1 MFLPMPTRFDICLT
15 LALTFLAGAGL
26 SPCLA
31 QDTGNIVGQ
40 VRDQAKNGVPDVNI
54 QVINARNGRRSGTK
68 TNRNGGFIIVE
79 LPPGD
84 YYVTA
89 SKQNYRTICIP
100 PTYIHLDR
108 NNPVKYPPNI
118 ELGGKSSERACRELK
133 ITLVEPKGDKT
144 RAAAE
149 PGVDQSQELA
159 GAEDASRGGP
169 RAASY
174 NIVITLEREV
184 EEASQP
190 EATPQNSPQA
200 ATQTTKSSPPEPE
213 AIGLV
218 NTVDAVRGGNFTE
231 RQIESLPLG
240 AASIMR
246 SFDDLAL
253 LVTGVAPPPYTP
265 GARGPG
271 VGFGIGTAGQ
281 FSVNG
286 ARARANDFSVD
297 GSDTND
303 PDVGVRRGGY
313 VAQVPLSLESVQE
326 VSVSTLLWS
335 ARLGRNSGSQV
346 NAVSKYG
353 GNDFH
358 GQVYGFFNDSR
369 LNARNFFDY
378 TGGAS
383 GGKDPF
389 TRAQAGAVLG
399 GPVIRDRAHFFASV
413 ERAKVNAST
422 EQHFST
428 PTLDERRVFGGERFG
443 VQRAEEIKVFGP
455 FERITPLGQNI
466 LSFYPEPDA
475 NPAGPYGQNT
485 FTQILPADGEG
496 TMTSFKLTHQAST
509 GHSLDARYNFTNDG
523 RVLPS
528 VNRAMRSTLGSR
540 TRSHNLS
547 VIFGSSLGARLFNQ
561 ARFSFGR
568 TRLNFPE
575 HPGGPFIFSKS
586 SIEVVPVVGGLAENR
601 FSQTGAIGELIVE
614 PFSPIGVG
622 VVTFPQRRASNT
634 FQYADSVSW
643 SRGDHS
649 IRFGGAVRR
658 YQLNSLSDRLHR
670 PQAVYG
676 GGYIKRPDFRPL
688 RPEDDP
694 FEPGTPILGVELASL
709 GVASSVLQTITSG
722 PPNSAIG
729 LRFTEYHVFI
739 NDNWRLHP
747 KLTLDL
753 GLRYEYNTVPRE
765 VNGRIERALRLE
777 NLPAPGDSPFDSEA
791 RTKTFNDAVNAY
803 RQVLDGRTRIYE
815 PDRNNFGPHAGFA
828 WSLGSDGR
836 MALRAG
842 YGIYHDTIP
851 GAVVSQSRNVFPN
864 EIPINVDPAFLQ
876 FDVFNLNHPSFLA
889 LEDGGRT
896 AYLLRRGACNQFGT
910 CNQFGGAPA
919 DFVAL
924 IGQVFAQNKFGGLAF
939 TLPEKNL
946 RASYAQQWH
955 LTIEREVFGDHFL
968 SAAYAGAKGAK
979 LTRWTTPNL
988 GPNVTPAI
996 ELLRANH
1003 IPFPVILNHSVQGG
1017 FTSRPPVC
1025 QSTGDG
1031 AVCGIAPGLV
1041 PRPAPALGAYQI
1053 IENSA
1058 NSNYHALQLEARNR
1072 FGRGCQFTASYTWS
1086 HAIDDVSDV
1095 FPIAG
1100 APVVAQ
1106 NSFNLRLERG
1116 DANYDL
1122 RHRFAAS
1129 LIWES
1134 PFDQKA
1140 GGAGRLLGGWEIASI
1155 FQAHTGQP
1163 FTLNVAFDANLDGN
1177 LSDRPSTT
1185 NGLVFFDQHGPRR
1198 VELAPGRRL
1207 TDFFVFTGNVFT
1219 GNGSVRR
1226 NTARGD
1232 GFINLDLSLNRTFSI
1247 TEQQDLA
1254 FRAEFFNVL
1263 NRANFGLP
1271 IRVTGAPGFG
1281 SAVDTA
1287 NPARMIQF
1295 ALKYSF

>member
-1 MFLPMPTRFDICLT
+1 MFLPLSTPFRRFVICLN
-15 LALTFLAGAGL
+15 LGLTFLAGVGL

-40 VRDQAKNGVPDVNI
+40 VRDRTKNGVPDVDI
-54 QVINARNGRRSGTK
+54 QVINARTRRRFGTK
-68 TNRNGGFIIVE
+68 TNRNGGFVIVE

-84 YYVTA
+84 YYITA
-89 SKQNYRTICIP
+89 SKQNYSAVCIP
-100 PTYIHLDR
+100 ATYIHLNR

-118 ELGGKSSERACRELK
+118 ELGGKSSEQVCRELK
-133 ITLVEPKGDKT
+133 IT
-144 RAAAE
+144 AAE
-149 PGVDQSQELA
+149 PAADQLQELA
-159 GAEDASRGGP
+159 ADEDTSPAAPGGGP

-174 NIVITLEREV
+174 NLVITLEREV
-184 EEASQP
+184 GDVTAP
-190 EATPQNSPQA
+190 EATPQNSTRT
-200 ATQTTKSSPPEPE
+200 ATQTTNPSSPEPE

-240 AASIMR
+240 AANFMR
-246 SFDDLAL
+246 SFDDLTL
-253 LVTGVAPPPYTP
+253 LVAGVAPPPYTP

-271 VGFGIGTAGQ
+271 VGFGVGTAGQ

-313 VAQVPLSLESVQE
+313 VAQVPLSVESVQE

-335 ARLGRNSGSQV
+335 AQLGRNSGSQV

-353 GNDFH
+353 GNDYQ

-378 TGGAS
+378 SGGAS

-399 GPVIRDRAHFFASV
+399 GPVIRDRTHFFASGSW
-413 ERAKVNAST
+413 AKVNAST

-428 PTLDERRVFGGERFG
+428 PTLDERRVFGGQQFG
-443 VQRAEEIKVFGP
+443 VQRADEIKVFGP
-455 FERITPLGQNI
+455 FERITPLGRNI
-466 LSFYPEPDA
+466 LSFYPEPGA
-475 NPAGPYGQNT
+475 NPVGPYGQNT
-485 FTQILPADGEG
+485 FTQILPADGDG
-496 TMTSFKLTHQAST
+496 TMASFKLTHQVST
-509 GHSLDARYNFTNDG
+509 SHSLDARYNFINDG

-528 VNRAMRSTLGSR
+528 VNRAMRSSLEAR

-575 HPGGPFIFSKS
+575 YPGSPFTFSKS
-586 SIEVVPVVGGLAENR
+586 SIETVPVVNGLAENR
-601 FSQTGAIGELIVE
+601 ASQTGAIGELIVE

-634 FQYADSVSW
+634 FQYADSLSW
-643 SRGDHS
+643 TRGDHS
-649 IRFGGAVRR
+649 IRFGGAIRR
-658 YQLNSLSDRLHR
+658 YQLNSLSDRLYR
-670 PQAVYG
+670 PQVVYG
-676 GGYIKRPDFRPL
+676 GGYISRKTEVRPG
-688 RPEDDP
+688 DDP
-694 FEPGTPILGVELASL
+694 FEPGTLILGVELASL

-729 LRFTEYHVFI
+729 LRFTEYHIFI
-739 NDNWRLHP
+739 NDNWRIRP

-777 NLPAPGDSPFDSEA
+777 NLPAPGNSLLDTDA
-791 RTKTFNDAVNAY
+791 RAKTFDYAVNAY
-803 RQVLDGRTRIYE
+803 RLILDGRTRIYE
-815 PDRNNFGPHAGFA
+815 PDRNNLGPHAGFA
-828 WSLGSDGR
+828 WSLGSSGR

-842 YGIYHDTIP
+842 YGIYHNTIP

-864 EIPINVDPAFLQ
+864 EIPLNVDPAFLQ
-876 FDVFNLNHPSFLA
+876 FDIFNLNHPSFLA
-889 LEDGGRT
+889 LDGGGGT
-896 AYLLRRGACNQFGT
+896 TYLLRRGACNQFGT
-910 CNQFGGAPA
+910 CNQLGGAPE

-924 IGQVFAQNKFGGLAF
+924 IGQVFKQNSYGGLAF

-955 LTIEREVFGDHFL
+955 LTIEREVFGDYFL
-968 SAAYAGAKGAK
+968 SAAYVGARGAK
-979 LTRWTTPNL
+979 LTRFTTPNL
-988 GPNVTPAI
+988 GPNVSPSV
-996 ELLRANH
+996 ELVRANH
-1003 IPFPVILNHSVQGG
+1003 IPFPVILNQSVQGG

-1025 QSTGDG
+1025 TRTGDSI
-1031 AVCGIAPGLV
+1031 VCGIITGLV
-1041 PRPAPALGAYQI
+1041 PRPDPALGAYQI

-1072 FGRGCQFTASYTWS
+1072 FGRGYQFTASYTWS

-1106 NSFNLRLERG
+1106 NSFDLRLERG

-1122 RHRFAAS
+1122 RHRLAAS
-1129 LIWES
+1129 LIWEL
-1134 PFDQKA
+1134 PFYRNSKNS
-1140 GGAGRLLGGWEIASI
+1140 AGRLLGGWQIASI

-1185 NGLVFFDQHGPRR
+1185 NGLVFFDRHGPRR
-1198 VELAPGRRL
+1198 VDLASGRRL
-1207 TDFFVFTGNVFT
+1207 TDFFVFPR
-1219 GNGSVRR
+1219 NGVVGR

-1232 GFINLDLSLNRTFSI
+1232 SAINLDLSLSRAFRI
-1247 TEQQDLA
+1247 TERQDLG
-1254 FRAEFFNVL
+1254 FRTEFFNVL

-1271 IRVTGAPGFG
+1271 IRVIGAPGFG

-1287 NPARMIQF
+1287 SPARMIQF

>member
-1 MFLPMPTRFDICLT
+1 MFLPLPTPIRRFVIRLN
-15 LALTFLAGAGL
+15 LSLTFLAGIGL
-26 SPCLA
+26 STCLA

-40 VRDQAKNGVPDVNI
+40 VRDQTKSGMPGVDVQAVNH
-54 QVINARNGRRSGTK
+54 RTRRRYGTK
-68 TNRNGGFIIVE
+68 TNRNGGFVIVE

-84 YYVTA
+84 YYITA
-89 SKQNYRTICIP
+89 SKQDYRTICIP

-118 ELGGKSSERACRELK
+118 ELGGRSSEQACRELK
-133 ITLVEPKGDKT
+133 IAAAEPKGAKT
-144 RAAAE
+144 LAAAAE
-149 PGVDQSQELA
+149 PGADQWQELA
-159 GAEDASRGGP
+159 IDEDTSRGGP

-174 NIVITLEREV
+174 NIIITLEREV
-184 EEASQP
+184 DEAS
-190 EATPQNSPQA
+190 PQNSPQTA
-200 ATQTTKSSPPEPE
+200 AQPTNTSSPEPE
-213 AIGLV
+213 AIGMV
-218 NTVDAVRGGNFTE
+218 NTVDAVRGGNFIE
-231 RQIESLPLG
+231 RQIEALPLG

-253 LVTGVAPPPYTP
+253 LVAGVAPPPYMP

-271 VGFGIGTAGQ
+271 VGFGVGTAGQ

-313 VAQVPLSLESVQE
+313 VAQVPLSIESVQE

-378 TGGAS
+378 TGGAA

-399 GPVIRDRAHFFASV
+399 GPVVRDRTHFFASV
-413 ERAKVNAST
+413 ERAKINAST

-428 PTLDERRVFGGERFG
+428 PTLDERRVFGGQPFG
-443 VQRAEEIKVFGP
+443 VQRVEEIKVFGP
-455 FERITPLGQNI
+455 FERITPLGRNV

-475 NPAGPYGQNT
+475 NPAGPYGKNN

-496 TMTSFKLTHQAST
+496 TMTSFKLTHQVST

-528 VNRAMRSTLGSR
+528 VNRAMRSTLEAR
-540 TRSHNLS
+540 TRSQNLS

-575 HPGGPFIFSKS
+575 HRGGPFTFSKS
-586 SIEVVPVVGGLAENR
+586 SIETVPVVGGLAENR
-601 FSQTGAIGELIVE
+601 ASQTGAIGELIVE

-634 FQYADSVSW
+634 FQYADTLSW
-643 SRGDHS
+643 ARSDHS
-649 IRFGGAVRR
+649 IRFGSAVRR
-658 YQLNSLSDRLHR
+658 YQLNSLSDRLYR
-670 PQAVYG
+670 PQVVYG
-676 GGYIKRPDFRPL
+676 GGYIKRPSDFNPFS
-688 RPEDDP
+688 PDDDP

-739 NDNWRLHP
+739 NDNWRIRP

-777 NLPAPGDSPFDSEA
+777 NLPAPGNSRFDTED
-791 RTKTFNDAVNAY
+791 RTKTFNNAVDAY
-803 RQVLDGRTRIYE
+803 RLILDGRTRIYE

-828 WSLGSDGR
+828 WSLGSSGR

-864 EIPINVDPAFLQ
+864 EIPINVDPTFLQ

-889 LEDGGRT
+889 LEEGGRT
-896 AYLLRRGACNQFGT
+896 TYLLRRGACNQFGT
-910 CNQFGGAPA
+910 CNQFGGAPG

-924 IGQVFAQNKFGGLAF
+924 IGQVFRQNKLGGLAF

-968 SAAYAGAKGAK
+968 SAAYAGAKGTK
-979 LTRWTTPNL
+979 LTRLTTPNL
-988 GPNVTPAI
+988 GPNVTPSI

-1025 QSTGDG
+1025 TFTGST

-1053 IENSA
+1053 LENSA
-1058 NSNYHALQLEARNR
+1058 SSNYHALQLEARNR
-1072 FGRGCQFTASYTWS
+1072 FGRGYQFTASYTWS

-1106 NSFNLRLERG
+1106 NSFDLRLERG

-1122 RHRFAAS
+1122 RHRFVAS

-1134 PFDQKA
+1134 PFRPNA
-1140 GGAGRLLGGWEIASI
+1140 GGVGRLLGGWQIASI
-1155 FQAHTGQP
+1155 FQAQTGQP
-1163 FTLNVAFDANLDGN
+1163 FTLNVAFDANLYGN

-1185 NGLVFFDQHGPRR
+1185 NGLVFFDRHGPRGI
-1198 VELAPGRRL
+1198 ELAPGRKL
-1207 TDFFVFTGNVFT
+1207 TDFFNLA
-1219 GNGSVRR
+1219 GNGLVRR
-1226 NTARGD
+1226 NTVRGD
-1232 GFINLDLSLNRTFSI
+1232 GFINLDLALSRTFSVA
-1247 TEQQDLA
+1247 EWQKLS

-1271 IRVTGAPGFG
+1271 IRVIVAPGFG

-1287 NPARMIQF
+1287 NPARMVQF